1 MPMTPSASD
10 KLTPLVQQF
19 RDAKAEVP
27 VDAICETSTKE
38 SSHAEDDAARF

>member
-1 MPMTPSASD
+1 MTPSTSD
-10 KLTPLVQQF
+10 KLTPLVPQF

-38 SSHAEDDAARF
+38 NPHAKDDATRF